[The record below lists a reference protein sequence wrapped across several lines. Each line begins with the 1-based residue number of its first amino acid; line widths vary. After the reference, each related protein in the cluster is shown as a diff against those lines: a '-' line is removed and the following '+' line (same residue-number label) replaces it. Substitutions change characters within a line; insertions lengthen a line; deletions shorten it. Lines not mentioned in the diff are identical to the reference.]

1 MPPPTPSQT
10 VGPFFAILVPERGD
24 LRLRGGGAAG
34 ARIHVAG
41 TVRDGTGRAVP
52 DALIEIWQADAAG
65 RYDHPEDPRRGGPED
80 PRRGGPEEPR
90 PSGPEEPRLDGPE
103 DARRG
108 GPEEPRHCG
117 SEEPRRGGPAPSF
130 RGYGRVHT
138 DPDGGF
144 AVETVKPGR
153 APGPGGLQAPHLLV
167 GLFARGVLARL
178 VTRIYFDDEPSNA
191 GDPVL
196 ALVPVDRRPTL
207 VAESR
212 GDGAYRFD
220 IALQGPDETVFFDV

>member
-10 VGPFFAILVPERGD
+10 VGPFFAILVPKRGV
-24 LRLRGGGAAG
+24 LRLRGEGAAG
-34 ARIHVAG
+34 APIRVAG

-52 DALIEIWQADAAG
+52 DALVEIWQADAAG
-65 RYDHPEDPRRGGPED
+65 RYHHPED

-90 PSGPEEPRLDGPE
+90 PSGPEEPRLGGPE
-103 DARRG
+103 DPRRG
-108 GPEEPRHCG
+108 G
-117 SEEPRRGGPAPSF
+117 SEEPRHRGPEDDPRRGGPDPSF
-130 RGYGRVHT
+130 RGHGRVHT

-153 APGPGGLQAPHLLV
+153 VPGPGGPQAPHLLV

-212 GDGAYRFD
+212 GGGTYRFD